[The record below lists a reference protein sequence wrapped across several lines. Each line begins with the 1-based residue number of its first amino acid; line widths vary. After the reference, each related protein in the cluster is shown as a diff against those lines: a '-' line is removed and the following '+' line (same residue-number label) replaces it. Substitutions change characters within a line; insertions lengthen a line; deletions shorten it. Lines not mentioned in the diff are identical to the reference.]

1 MSSKE
6 IKNSK
11 KRKKKEAIEPSD
23 LIGFKP
29 LKKFIS
35 LLKPLHSVKQHH
47 NRDLHFD
54 QYTALVLLYFFNP
67 VLTSLRGIQQVS
79 HFDKVKKSLGI
90 KGASL
95 GSLSEASNV
104 FDAELLAP
112 MIKDLAQKAIPVE
125 KDTSLKELQQTLVAT
140 DGTLLPALPKM
151 LWALWLDD
159 QHKAAKL
166 HLEFDILKHAPIN
179 YKVTDANTNEKSVFR
194 GFLSANK
201 LYVTDAGYSEYKL
214 LQEII
219 DAKSSFVNRIRDNAV
234 WELIEER
241 PLNPDDKKAGVQRDL
256 LVHLGSKSKQGDLN
270 TPVRVIEVFHQG
282 DSSRTRKS
290 RVSSK
295 KSFRTTESD
304 YTFFL
309 VTDRMDLSAEMI
321 ALIYRYR
328 WQIELFF
335 RWFKCILG
343 CKHLLAHSEN
353 GVTIQVYCAL
363 IASMLITLWTGAKPS
378 KRTFEMLSMYFMGW
392 ATDNDL
398 NQHLKKLKAA
408 I

>member
-1 MSSKE
+1 M
-6 IKNSK
+6 
-11 KRKKKEAIEPSD
+11 
-23 LIGFKP
+23 
-29 LKKFIS
+29 S
-35 LLKPLHSVKQHH
+35 LLEPLHSVKQHH

-54 QYTALVLLYFFNP
+54 QYTSLVLLYFFNP
-67 VLTSLRGIQQVS
+67 ILSSLRGIQQVS
-79 HFDKVKKSLGI
+79 SFDKVKKSLGI
-90 KGASL
+90 KGTSL
-95 GSLSEASNV
+95 GSLSEAANV

-112 MIKDLAQKAIPVE
+112 ILKDLALKAIPVE
-125 KDTSLKELQQTLVAT
+125 KDAKLKELQQTFVAT

-166 HLEFDILKHAPIN
+166 HLEFDILKQIPVN
-179 YKVTDANTNEKSVFR
+179 YKVTDANTNEKTVFR
-194 GFLSANK
+194 DFLSANK

-234 WELIEER
+234 WDLLEEQ
-241 PLNPDDKKAGVQRDL
+241 PLTPEDKAAGVQRDL
-256 LVHLGSKSKQGDLN
+256 VVRLGSKSKQGDLKA
-270 TPVRVIEVFHQG
+270 PVRVIEVFHQG
-282 DSSRTRKS
+282 DSSRPRKS

-295 KSFRTTESD
+295 KTFRTTESD
-304 YTFFL
+304 YSFLL

-363 IASMLITLWTGAKPS
+363 IASMLITLWTGAKPN
-378 KRTFEMLSMYFMGW
+378 KRTFEMLCLYFMGW

-398 NQHLKKLKAA
+398 TKHLEKLQK
-408 I
+408 

>member
-1 MSSKE
+1 M
-6 IKNSK
+6 
-11 KRKKKEAIEPSD
+11 
-23 LIGFKP
+23 
-29 LKKFIS
+29 S
-35 LLKPLHSVKQHH
+35 LLEPLHSVNQHH

-54 QYTALVLLYFFNP
+54 QYTSLVLLYFFNP
-67 VLTSLRGIQQVS
+67 ILSSLRGIQQVS
-79 HFDKVKKSLGI
+79 SFDKVKKSLGI

-112 MIKDLAQKAIPVE
+112 ILKDLALKAIPIE
-125 KDTSLKELQQTLVAT
+125 KDAKLKELQQTLVAT

-166 HLEFDILKHAPIN
+166 HLEFDILKQIPVN
-179 YKVTDANTNEKSVFR
+179 YKVTDANTNEKTVFR
-194 GFLSANK
+194 DFLSANK

-234 WELIEER
+234 WELLEEQ
-241 PLNPDDKKAGVQRDL
+241 PLTPDDKAAGVQRDL
-256 LVHLGSKSKQGDLN
+256 VVRLGSKSKQDDLKA
-270 TPVRVIEVFHQG
+270 PVRVVEVFHQG
-282 DSSRTRKS
+282 NSSRPRKS

-295 KSFRTTESD
+295 KTFRTTESD
-304 YTFFL
+304 YSFLL

-321 ALIYRYR
+321 ALIYKYR

-343 CKHLLAHSEN
+343 CKHLIAHSEN

-363 IASMLITLWTGAKPS
+363 IASMLITLWTGAKPT
-378 KRTFEMLSMYFMGW
+378 KHTFEMLCLYFMGW

-398 NQHLKKLKAA
+398 TKHLEKLQK
-408 I
+408 

>member
-1 MSSKE
+1 MA
-6 IKNSK
+6 
-11 KRKKKEAIEPSD
+11 R
-23 LIGFKP
+23 
-29 LKKFIS
+29 
-35 LLKPLHSVKQHH
+35 QHH

-54 QYTALVLLYFFNP
+54 QYAALVLLYFFNP
-67 VLTSLRGIQQVS
+67 VLTSLRGIQQIS
-79 HFDKVKKSLGI
+79 SFDKVKKSLGI

-95 GSLSEASNV
+95 GSLSEASHV

-112 MIKDLAQKAIPVE
+112 MIKDLAQKAMPVE
-125 KDTSLKELQQTLVAT
+125 KNSDLKELQQALVAT

-159 QHKAAKL
+159 KHKAARL
-166 HLEFDILKHAPIN
+166 HLEFDVLKHVPIN
-179 YKVTDANTNEKSVFR
+179 YKVTEANANEKSVFR
-194 GFLSANK
+194 AFLSPNK

-241 PLNPDDKKAGVQRDL
+241 PLTSDDKAAGVQRDM
-256 LVHLGSKSKQGDLN
+256 VVNLGSKSKQDDLKA
-270 TPVRVIEVFHQG
+270 PVRVIEIFHQG
-282 DSSRTRKS
+282 NSSRPRPS

-304 YTFFL
+304 YAFLL

-335 RWFKCILG
+335 RWFKCVLG

-363 IASMLITLWTGAKPS
+363 IAGMLITLWTGAKPT
-378 KRTFEMLSMYFMGW
+378 KRTFEMLCLYFMGW

-398 NQHLKKLKAA
+398 TRHLQKLQK
-408 I
+408 

>member
-1 MSSKE
+1 M
-6 IKNSK
+6 
-11 KRKKKEAIEPSD
+11 
-23 LIGFKP
+23 
-29 LKKFIS
+29 S
-35 LLKPLHSVKQHH
+35 LLEPLHSVNQHH

-54 QYTALVLLYFFNP
+54 QYTSLVLLYFFNP
-67 VLTSLRGIQQVS
+67 ILSSLRGIQQVS
-79 HFDKVKKSLGI
+79 SFDKVKKSLGI

-112 MIKDLAQKAIPVE
+112 ILKDLALKAIPIE
-125 KDTSLKELQQTLVAT
+125 KDAKLKELQQTLVAT

-166 HLEFDILKHAPIN
+166 HLEFDILKQIPVN
-179 YKVTDANTNEKSVFR
+179 YKVTDANTNEKTVFR
-194 GFLSANK
+194 DFLSANK

-234 WELIEER
+234 WELLEEQ
-241 PLNPDDKKAGVQRDL
+241 PLTPDDKAAGVQRDL
-256 LVHLGSKSKQGDLN
+256 VVRLGSKSKQDDLKA
-270 TPVRVIEVFHQG
+270 PVRVVEVFHQG
-282 DSSRTRKS
+282 NSSRPRKS

-295 KSFRTTESD
+295 KTFRTTESD
-304 YTFFL
+304 YSFLL

-321 ALIYRYR
+321 ALIYKYR

-343 CKHLLAHSEN
+343 CKHLIAHSEN
-353 GVTIQVYCAL
+353 GITIQVYCAL
-363 IASMLITLWTGAKPS
+363 IASMLITLWTGAKPI
-378 KRTFEMLSMYFMGW
+378 KRTFEMLCLYFMGW

-398 NQHLKKLKAA
+398 SNHLAKLQK
-408 I
+408 

>member
-1 MSSKE
+1 VSSKE

-23 LIGFKP
+23 LVGFKP

-35 LLKPLHSVKQHH
+35 LLEPLHSVKQHH

-54 QYTALVLLYFFNP
+54 QYASLILLYFFNP
-67 VLTSLRGIQQVS
+67 IMTSLRGIQQVS
-79 HFDKVKKSLGI
+79 RFDKVKKSLGI

-95 GSLSEASNV
+95 GSLSEASHV
-104 FDAELLAP
+104 FDAKLLAP
-112 MIKDLAQKAIPVE
+112 MIKDLAQKAMPVE
-125 KDTSLKELQQTLVAT
+125 KNSDLKELQQTLVAT

-159 QHKAAKL
+159 RHKAAKL
-166 HLEFDILKHAPIN
+166 HLEFDILKQIPVN
-179 YKVTDANTNEKSVFR
+179 YKVTDANANEKSVFR
-194 GFLSANK
+194 EFLSPNK
-201 LYVTDAGYSEYKL
+201 LYVADAGYSEYKL

-234 WELIEER
+234 WDLIEER
-241 PLNPDDKKAGVQRDL
+241 PLTSNDKAAGVQRDMV
-256 LVHLGSKSKQGDLN
+256 VHLGSKSKQGDLKA
-270 TPVRVIEVFHQG
+270 PVRVIEIFHQG
-282 DSSRTRKS
+282 DSSRARKS

-295 KSFRTTESD
+295 KTFRTTESD
-304 YTFFL
+304 YTFL
-309 VTDRMDLSAEMI
+309 LATDRMDLSAEMI

-335 RWFKCILG
+335 RWFKCVLG

-363 IASMLITLWTGAKPS
+363 IASMLITLWTGAKPT
-378 KRTFEMLSMYFMGW
+378 KRTFEMLCLYFMGW

-398 NQHLKKLKAA
+398 TRHLEKLQK
-408 I
+408 

>member
-1 MSSKE
+1 MSLKE
-6 IKNSK
+6 PKNSK

-23 LIGFKP
+23 LVGFKP

-35 LLKPLHSVKQHH
+35 LLEPLHSVKQHH
-47 NRDLHFD
+47 NRDLYFD
-54 QYTALVLLYFFNP
+54 QYTSLVLLYFFNP

-90 KGASL
+90 KGTSL

-112 MIKDLAQKAIPVE
+112 IIKDLAKKAIPVE
-125 KDTSLKELQQTLVAT
+125 KDARLKELQQTLVAT
-140 DGTLLPALPKM
+140 DGTLLPALPKI

-166 HLEFDILKHAPIN
+166 HLEFDILNHVPLN
-179 YKVTDANTNEKSVFR
+179 YKVTEANANEKSVFR
-194 GFLSANK
+194 EFLSANK

-219 DAKSSFVNRIRDNAV
+219 DAKSSFVNRLRDNAV
-234 WELIEER
+234 WNTLEEK
-241 PLNPDDKKAGVQRDL
+241 PLTEADRKAGVQRDL
-256 LVHLGSKSKQGDLN
+256 VIKLGSNAKRDDISV
-270 TPVRVIEVFHQG
+270 PVRVIEVFHQG
-282 DSSRTRKS
+282 DSARPRKS

-304 YTFFL
+304 YTFLL
-309 VTDRMDLSAEMI
+309 VTNHLDLSAEMI

-335 RWFKCILG
+335 RWFKCVLG

-363 IASMLITLWTGAKPS
+363 IASMLITLWTGAKPN
-378 KRTFEMLSMYFMGW
+378 KRTFEMLCLYFMGW

-398 NQHLKKLKAA
+398 TRHLEKLQK
-408 I
+408 

>member
-1 MSSKE
+1 M
-6 IKNSK
+6 
-11 KRKKKEAIEPSD
+11 
-23 LIGFKP
+23 
-29 LKKFIS
+29 S
-35 LLKPLHSVKQHH
+35 LLEPLHSVKQHH

-54 QYTALVLLYFFNP
+54 QYTSLVLLFFFNP

-79 HFDKVKKSLGI
+79 RFDKVKKSLGI

-112 MIKDLAQKAIPVE
+112 ILKDLATKTIPVE
-125 KDTSLKELQQTLVAT
+125 KDAKLKELQQTLVAT

-166 HLEFDILKHAPIN
+166 HLEFDILKQTPVN
-179 YKVTDANTNEKSVFR
+179 YKVTDANANEKSVFR
-194 GFLSANK
+194 DFLSANK

-234 WELIEER
+234 WDLLEEQ
-241 PLNPDDKKAGVQRDL
+241 PLTPDDEAAGVQRDL
-256 LVHLGSKSKQGDLN
+256 VVRLGSKSKQGDL
-270 TPVRVIEVFHQG
+270 TAPVRVVEVFHQG
-282 DSSRTRKS
+282 DSSRPRKS

-295 KSFRTTESD
+295 KTFRTTESD
-304 YTFFL
+304 YNFLL

-363 IASMLITLWTGAKPS
+363 IASMLITLWTGAKPN
-378 KRTFEMLSMYFMGW
+378 KRTFEILCMYFMGW

-398 NQHLKKLKAA
+398 IRHLENLQK
-408 I
+408 

>member
-1 MSSKE
+1 MSSRE

-11 KRKKKEAIEPSD
+11 KRKKKEVIEPSD

-35 LLKPLHSVKQHH
+35 LLHPLHSVKQHH

-54 QYTALVLLYFFNP
+54 QYAALLLLYFFNP
-67 VLTSLRGIQQVS
+67 VLSSLRGIQQVS
-79 HFDKVKKSLGI
+79 HFDKVKKNLGI

-104 FDAELLAP
+104 FDADLLAP
-112 MIKDLAQKAIPVE
+112 IIKDLAKKTLPVE
-125 KDTSLKELQQTLVAT
+125 KDASLKKLQQTLVAT

-166 HLEFDILKHAPIN
+166 HLEFDVLKHAPIN

-194 GFLSANK
+194 DFLSANK

-234 WELIEER
+234 WDLIEER
-241 PLNPDDKKAGVQRDL
+241 PITSDDKKAGVQRDL
-256 LVHLGSKSKQGDLN
+256 VVQLGSQSTQGDIK
-270 TPVRVIEVFHQG
+270 TPLRIIEVFHQG
-282 DSSRTRKS
+282 DSSRPRKS

-304 YTFFL
+304 YTFL
-309 VTDRMDLSAEMI
+309 LATDRMDLSAEMI

-363 IASMLITLWTGAKPS
+363 IASMLITLWTGAKPN
-378 KRTFEMLSMYFMGW
+378 KRTFEMLTMYFMGW

-398 NQHLKKLKAA
+398 ERHLEKLNPAE
-408 I
+408 

>member
-1 MSSKE
+1 M
-6 IKNSK
+6 
-11 KRKKKEAIEPSD
+11 
-23 LIGFKP
+23 
-29 LKKFIS
+29 S
-35 LLKPLHSVKQHH
+35 LLEPLHSVNQHH

-54 QYTALVLLYFFNP
+54 QYTSLVLLYFFNP
-67 VLTSLRGIQQVS
+67 ILSSLRGIQQVS
-79 HFDKVKKSLGI
+79 SFDKVKKSLGI

-112 MIKDLAQKAIPVE
+112 ILKDLALKAIPIE
-125 KDTSLKELQQTLVAT
+125 KDAKLKELQQTLVAT

-166 HLEFDILKHAPIN
+166 HLEFDILKQIPVN
-179 YKVTDANTNEKSVFR
+179 YKVTDANTNEKTVFR
-194 GFLSANK
+194 DFLSANK

-234 WELIEER
+234 WELLEEQ
-241 PLNPDDKKAGVQRDL
+241 PLTPDDKAAGVQRDL
-256 LVHLGSKSKQGDLN
+256 VVRLGSKSKQDDLKA
-270 TPVRVIEVFHQG
+270 PVRVVEVFHQG
-282 DSSRTRKS
+282 DSSRPRKS

-295 KSFRTTESD
+295 KTFRTTESD
-304 YTFFL
+304 YSFLL

-321 ALIYRYR
+321 ALIYKYR

-343 CKHLLAHSEN
+343 CKHLIAHSEN
-353 GVTIQVYCAL
+353 GITIQVYCAL
-363 IASMLITLWTGAKPS
+363 IASMLITLWTGAKPI
-378 KRTFEMLSMYFMGW
+378 KRTFEMLCLYFMGW

-398 NQHLKKLKAA
+398 SNHLAKLQK
-408 I
+408 

>member
-1 MSSKE
+1 MSLKE
-6 IKNSK
+6 PKNSK

-23 LIGFKP
+23 LVGFKP

-35 LLKPLHSVKQHH
+35 LLEPLHSVKQHH

-54 QYTALVLLYFFNP
+54 QYTSLVLLYFFNP
-67 VLTSLRGIQQVS
+67 ILTSLRGIQQVS
-79 HFDKVKKSLGI
+79 HFDKVKKSLCI

-95 GSLSEASNV
+95 GSLSEASHV

-112 MIKDLAQKAIPVE
+112 IIKNLAQKALPVE
-125 KDTSLKELQQTLVAT
+125 KDASLKELQQTLVAT
-140 DGTLLPALPKM
+140 DGTLLQALPKM

-159 QHKAAKL
+159 KHKAAKL
-166 HLEFDILKHAPIN
+166 HLEFDILNHIPVN

-194 GFLSANK
+194 DFLSANK

-234 WELIEER
+234 WDLLEER
-241 PLNPDDKKAGVQRDL
+241 PLTPVDKAAGVQRDL
-256 LVHLGSKSKQGDLN
+256 VVRLGCQSKQDDLN

-282 DSSRTRKS
+282 DSSRPRKS

-304 YTFFL
+304 YTFLL
-309 VTDRMDLSAEMI
+309 VTDRMDLPAEMI

-363 IASMLITLWTGAKPS
+363 IASMLITLWTGAKPN
-378 KRTFEMLSMYFMGW
+378 KRTFEMLCLYFMGW

-398 NQHLKKLKAA
+398 TRHLEKLQK
-408 I
+408 